1 MLQIE
6 VQKMEIKLVVSII
19 YIVTVIAEFISML
32 FLVGKG
38 KKSTE
43 TYMFLGCEISSML
56 WCISQVCIFQ
66 AVNMSQRNIGYFIGN
81 MGICFIGTCWLNFTL
96 YYKDKG
102 NKRFMFSSFLF
113 SGIMFLSVF
122 SNPLHHLYYKEIS
135 MNEKVYGTLFYINQ
149 IYVYL
154 CVIIG
159 VIIILKHGGEK
170 KEQKRQ
176 NLFLTMGVSLP
187 LALNIIQKM
196 TGVPKDIE
204 ITPLGFSL
212 ACLFV
217 FIAMFRYDFLN
228 INQRA
233 FEEIIKDIQV
243 GVLIFS
249 ANGAFSYANRM
260 AVEYTEHKTLKDI
273 QCFYTMFTEEQ
284 IKELEERGKFVALWK
299 GKYTQIQKILSKDEK
314 NNLTSINFLI
324 EDVHKSYQLMEN
336 SAQLSMMEQK
346 FAIQKERNEIVQ
358 KVHDTLGHT
367 LTKVQSLIKL
377 GMYSLEEKAVAEEY
391 LKEAK
396 VLAGT
401 CIRDLRIYINENRR
415 DKSGEL
421 LSKCIMQLA
430 DTIKEVSVK
439 VSIVGEDGEKYS
451 HLTETAYLCIRELIT
466 NCLKYAEATE
476 MEVVIKFKEK
486 NVEIFVFDNGK
497 GCDNITYGNGF
508 QGIKQRI
515 KEAGGEFR
523 VNSSVGE
530 GFQVFISLP
539 V

>member
-1 MLQIE
+1 
-6 VQKMEIKLVVSII
+6 MEIKFIVSII
-19 YIVTVIAEFISML
+19 YVITVIAVFISML

-38 KKSTE
+38 RKSTE

-56 WCISQVCIFQ
+56 WCVSQVCIFQ
-66 AVNMSQRNIGYFIGN
+66 TVNLKQQNIAYFIGN

-102 NKRFMFSSFLF
+102 NKSLLLSSFLF
-113 SGIMFLSVF
+113 SGAMLLGVL
-122 SNPLHHLYYKEIS
+122 SNPIHHLYYKEFS
-135 MNEKVYGTLFYINQ
+135 VDEKVYGTLFYLNQ

-159 VIIILKHGGEK
+159 VIIILKHQGEE
-170 KEQKRQ
+170 KEQRKQ

-196 TGVPKDIE
+196 TNIPKDIE

-233 FEEIIKDIQV
+233 FEEIIEDIQI

-249 ANGAFSYANRM
+249 ANGFFSYANRM
-260 AVEYTEHKTLKDI
+260 AVEYTENIVFKSI
-273 QCFYTMFTEEQ
+273 QSFYALFTEEQ
-284 IKELEERGKFVALWK
+284 IKELEEQGKFVFCRK
-299 GKYTQIQKILSKDEK
+299 GRYTQVQKILSKDEK

-324 EDVHKSYQLMEN
+324 EDVHKNYQLME
-336 SAQLSMMEQK
+336 STAQLSMMEQK

-377 GMYSLEEKAVAEEY
+377 GMYSLEEKTVAEEY

-396 VLAGT
+396 ALAST
-401 CIRDLRIYINENRR
+401 CIRDLRIYINENRK

-421 LSKCIMQLA
+421 MSKCIMQLA
-430 DTIKEVSVK
+430 DTIKEVDVK
-439 VSIVGEDGEKYS
+439 VSIVGEDGETYS
-451 HLTETAYLCIRELIT
+451 HLTETAYLCIREIIT
-466 NCLKYAEATE
+466 NCLKYAEASE
-476 MEVVIKFKEK
+476 MEIVIKFKEK
-486 NVEIFVFDNGK
+486 KVEIFGFDNGK

-508 QGIKQRI
+508 QGIKERI
-515 KEAGGEFR
+515 KKSGGEFR
-523 VNSSVGE
+523 VNSSLGE
-530 GFQVFISLP
+530 GFQVFLSLP

>member
-1 MLQIE
+1 
-6 VQKMEIKLVVSII
+6 MEMKFTVSLIYVVT
-19 YIVTVIAEFISML
+19 IVAEFISML

-38 KKSTE
+38 KKSQE
-43 TYMFLGCEISSML
+43 TYLFLGCEITSML
-56 WCISQVCIFQ
+56 WCVSQVCILM
-66 AVNMSQRNIGYFIGN
+66 AVNTNQLTIGYFIGN
-81 MGICFIGTCWLNFTL
+81 MGICFIGTCWMNFTL
-96 YYKDKG
+96 YYKGKE
-102 NKRFMFSSFLF
+102 NRIVLFSTFLF
-113 SGIMFLSVF
+113 SGIMFLSVL
-122 SNPLHHLYYKEIS
+122 SNSVHHLYYKEIS
-135 MNEKVYGTLFYINQ
+135 VNEKVYGTLFYINQ
-149 IYVYL
+149 VYVYL

-159 VIIILKHGGEK
+159 VIIILKHGGGK
-170 KEQKRQ
+170 KEQRRQ
-176 NLFLTMGVSLP
+176 NLFLTMGVFLP

-196 TGVPKDIE
+196 TGVSKDIE

-212 ACLFV
+212 ACIFV

-233 FEEIIKDIQV
+233 FEEIIEDIQV

-249 ANGAFSYANRM
+249 ANGVFSYANRM
-260 AVEYTEHKTLKDI
+260 AVEYTEYKNLKDI

-284 IKELEERGKFVALWK
+284 IKELEEMGKFVTLWQ

-324 EDVHKSYQLMEN
+324 EDVHKNYQLMEN
-336 SAQLSMMEQK
+336 SAQLFMMEQK

-377 GMYSLEEKAVAEEY
+377 GMYSLDEKETAQEY
-391 LKEAK
+391 LNEAK
-396 VLAGT
+396 ILAGT
-401 CIRDLRIYINENRR
+401 CIRDLRIYINENRK

-421 LSKCIMQLA
+421 MSKCILQLA

-439 VSIVGEDGEKYS
+439 VSIVGKDGEEYS

-508 QGIKQRI
+508 QGIQQRI
-515 KEAGGEFR
+515 KKTRGEFR
-523 VNSSVGE
+523 VNSSMGE

-539 V
+539 I